1 MYVRPYPVDCT
12 SPVAVCRFRACLI
25 KNVADRVAYPET
37 FFVLSRRSVPGYMT
51 EGQDE
56 KRPGYA
62 RQRKLEHIDGLEK
75 MYLRC

>member
-1 MYVRPYPVDCT
+1 MTNVTAGRRNNMFI
-12 SPVAVCRFRACLI
+12 ALRACLI

-75 MYLRC
+75 MY